1 MGQASAARDRH
12 TDRRPDAEL
21 LRDRRAA
28 LGDVDGKRW
37 PKVIRRVRDARGR
50 VWVWYRWATGEVV
63 GPAGPF

>member
-1 MGQASAARDRH
+1 
-12 TDRRPDAEL
+12 

-50 VWVWYRWATGEVV
+50 VWVWYRWTTGEVV